1 LSHILRACDEAFT
14 IKENS
19 EDGLIYLSVM
29 PMDESDESNLAL
41 AIGIPLA
48 LAVLLLVA
56 VFVWYEQNRKQNDMI
71 WKVKREELRFA
82 DPPKVIG
89 RGTFGL
95 VLLAGTYLLKDIGA
109 VLTIYNNALTVFP

>member
-1 LSHILRACDEAFT
+1 LSHLLRACDEAFT
-14 IKENS
+14 IKGNS

-29 PMDESDESNLAL
+29 PTDESDESNLAL

-71 WKVKREELRFA
+71 WQVKREELRFA
-82 DPPKVIG
+82 DPPEVIG

-95 VLLAGTYLLKDIGA
+95 VLLAGTYLIKAIGA
-109 VLTIYNNALTVFP
+109 VLTIYYNALAVFP